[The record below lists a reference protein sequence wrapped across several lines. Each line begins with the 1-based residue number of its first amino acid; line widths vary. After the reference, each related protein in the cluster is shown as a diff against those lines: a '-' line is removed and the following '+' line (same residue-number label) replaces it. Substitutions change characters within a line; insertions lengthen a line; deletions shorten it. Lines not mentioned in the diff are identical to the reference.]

1 MQTKLLVDS
10 DNFMGQLVQ
19 DIHQAHSSVMVQ
31 AMTFEGD
38 KAGNDLV
45 AAMITSKA
53 KERVLL
59 VDSYTKAVINDHFVV
74 GTQYLRSK
82 AFRDEVRSTRRLLK
96 EATEAGIKVKFT
108 NPLGLFM
115 WKYPLRNHKKMICI
129 DGKIS
134 YLGGIN
140 FSDHNFAWHDAMVR
154 IEDDQI
160 GQILKDDFGN
170 TLLGKNQTTEFNLG
184 ESSIYFFNGIKSKEL
199 YSKLFSHLSNA
210 RQSIDILS
218 PYISDPL
225 LSYIRDHVG
234 KDVAVRIN
242 SPEENNKSIFKR
254 FLNQELTKG
263 YFQLYH
269 YQGGMSH
276 LKAILIDRSTLI
288 MGSSNFDFVSY
299 YFEQEVALVSSH
311 QPLIDEFID
320 KVLNVDFAA
329 SKEMAAA
336 PLEKSNISGLLKRLN
351 SICHFASSTFLKP
364 K

>member
-10 DNFMGQLVQ
+10 HNFMAQLKE
-19 DIHQAHSSVMVQ
+19 DMRQASSSVMVQ

-38 KAGNDLV
+38 QAGSDLV
-45 AAMITSKA
+45 AAMIQSNA
-53 KERVLL
+53 KEKILL

-74 GTQYLRSK
+74 GTEYLRSK
-82 AFRDEVRSTRRLLK
+82 RFRNEVKDTKKLLK
-96 EATEAGIKVKFT
+96 KAREAGIKVKFT
-108 NPLGLFM
+108 NPLGLLM

-140 FSDHNFAWHDAMVR
+140 FSDHNFSWHDAM
-154 IEDDQI
+154 IKIKDDRI
-160 GQILKDDFGN
+160 GQILMDDFYH
-170 TLLGKNQTTEFNLG
+170 TLSGHNQSIEFTEG
-184 ESSIYFFNGIKSKEL
+184 ENSLYFFNGIKSKSL

-225 LSYIRDHVG
+225 LSYIRNNVS
-234 KDVAVRIN
+234 KNVTTRII

-254 FLNQELTKG
+254 YLNQELSKG
-263 YFQLYH
+263 YFHLYH

-276 LKAILIDRSTLI
+276 LKAILIDRTTLI

-299 YFEQEVALVSSH
+299 YFEQEVALVSRH
-311 QPLIDEFID
+311 KPLIREFME
-320 KVLNVDFAA
+320 KVLEVDLAA
-329 SKEMAAA
+329 SKRVKADST
-336 PLEKSNISGLLKRLN
+336 EKSSVSGLLKSLN
-351 SICHFASSTFLKP
+351 SLCHFASATFLKP

>member
-10 DNFMGQLVQ
+10 HNFMAQLVE
-19 DIHQAHSSVMVQ
+19 DMCQASSSVMVQ

-38 KAGNDLV
+38 QAGSELV
-45 AAMITSKA
+45 AAMIVSNA
-53 KERVLL
+53 KEKILL

-74 GTQYLRSK
+74 GTEYLRSK
-82 AFRDEVRSTRRLLK
+82 SFRDEVKNTRKLLEK
-96 EATEAGIKVKFT
+96 ARKAGIKVKFT
-108 NPLGLFM
+108 NPLGLLM

-170 TLLGKNQTTEFNLG
+170 TLLGRNQTAEFNLDV
-184 ESSIYFFNGIKSKEL
+184 SSIYFFNGIKSKEL
-199 YSKLFSHLSNA
+199 YSKLFSYLANA

-225 LSYIRDHVG
+225 LSYIRDHVR
-234 KDVAVRIN
+234 KDVAVRII

-276 LKAILIDRSTLI
+276 LKAILIDRSILI

-299 YFEQEVALVSSH
+299 YFEQEVAMVSSH
-311 QPLIDEFID
+311 QPFINEFID
-320 KVLNVDFAA
+320 KVLHVDFAA
-329 SKEMAAA
+329 SKEVTAAL
-336 PLEKSNISGLLKRLN
+336 LEKSNISGLLKRLN
-351 SICHFASSTFLKP
+351 SLCHFASSTFLKP

>member
-10 DNFMGQLVQ
+10 HNFMAQLKE
-19 DIHQAHSSVMVQ
+19 DMRQASSSVMVQ

-38 KAGNDLV
+38 LAGSDLV
-45 AAMITSKA
+45 AAMIQSNA
-53 KERVLL
+53 KEKILL
-59 VDSYTKAVINDHFVV
+59 VDSYTRAVINDHFVV
-74 GTQYLRSK
+74 GTEYLRSK
-82 AFRDEVRSTRRLLK
+82 RFRNEVKDTKKLLK
-96 EATEAGIKVKFT
+96 KAREAGIKVKFT
-108 NPLGLFM
+108 NPLGLLM

-154 IEDDQI
+154 VVDDRI
-160 GQILKDDFGN
+160 GQILSGDFIQTISGN
-170 TLLGKNQTTEFNLG
+170 NQSVELAEG
-184 ESSIYFFNGIKSKEL
+184 DSGIYFFNGIKSKEL
-199 YSKLFSHLSNA
+199 YSKLFAHLSNA

-225 LSYIRDHVG
+225 LSYIRNNVS
-234 KDVAVRIN
+234 KNVTTRII

-254 FLNQELTKG
+254 YLNQELSKG
-263 YFQLYH
+263 YFHLYH

-276 LKAILIDRSTLI
+276 LKAILIDRTTLI

-299 YFEQEVALVSSH
+299 YFEQEVALVSRH
-311 QPLIDEFID
+311 KPLIREFMD
-320 KVLNVDFAA
+320 KVLEVDLAA
-329 SKEMAAA
+329 SKRVKADST
-336 PLEKSNISGLLKRLN
+336 EKTNVSGLLKSLN
-351 SICHFASSTFLKP
+351 SLCHFASATFLKP